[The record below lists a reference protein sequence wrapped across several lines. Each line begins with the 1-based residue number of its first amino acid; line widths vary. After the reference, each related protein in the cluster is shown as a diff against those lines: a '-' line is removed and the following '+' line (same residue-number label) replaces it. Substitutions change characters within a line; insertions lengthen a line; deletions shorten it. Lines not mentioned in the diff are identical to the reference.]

1 MPNKQTSK
9 LAQGAMMIA
18 LFTVLLA
25 LAFYVPLI
33 GSIASIFVA
42 LPILWYSAK
51 YDLKASIVVGL
62 AGCILSLLIGGLL
75 ALPFALLFIALGIVM
90 GYGIQQKKSKEMIFL
105 SSSVAV
111 LLTSA
116 LQYVMSIKLFE
127 IDFIQDSLK
136 LVKESYTESL
146 KMTKEMTGQEI
157 FTEEQLAQIFETI
170 ELTIPANVTI
180 AVFLITFIIMAANL
194 PILKRLGVDVP
205 KFAPFR
211 HMRLPK
217 SILWYYLIVL
227 VVNFVVNP
235 EIGSM
240 LYMITVN
247 MSMIL
252 WILLALQGVSFVH
265 FLINAKNL
273 PKALAWIATV
283 LAVPLYSLFVL
294 LGIVDL
300 GFNIRSFVEPKQTK
314 E

>member
-9 LAQGAMMIA
+9 LAHGAMMIA

-33 GSIASIFVA
+33 GSIASLFVA

-51 YDLKASIVVGL
+51 YDLKASILVGV
-62 AGCILSLLIGGLL
+62 AGCVLSLLIGGLL

-111 LLTSA
+111 LITSA
-116 LQYVMSIKLFE
+116 IQYIMSIKLFE

-146 KMTKEMTGQEI
+146 QMTKEMTGQEI
-157 FTEEQLAQIFETI
+157 FTTEQLHTIFETI

-180 AVFLITFIIMAANL
+180 AVFLITFIVMATNL
-194 PILKRLGVDVP
+194 PILKRLGIEVP

-211 HMRLPK
+211 DMRLPK
-217 SILWYYLIVL
+217 SILWYYLIIL
-227 VVNFVVNP
+227 IINFAMQP
-235 EIGSM
+235 EVGSTLHM
-240 LYMITVN
+240 VTLNV
-247 MSMIL
+247 SMIL
-252 WILLALQGVSFVH
+252 WILLALQGVAFVH
-265 FLINAKNL
+265 FFMNAKKL
-273 PKALAWIATV
+273 PKALAWIATI
-283 LAVPLYSLFVL
+283 LAIPFYSLFVL

>member
-90 GYGIQQKKSKEMIFL
+90 GYGIQQNKSKEMIFL

-111 LLTSA
+111 LITSA
-116 LQYVMSIKLFE
+116 IQYMMSIKLFE

-136 LVKESYTESL
+136 LVKESYTQSL
-146 KMTKEMTGQEI
+146 EMTKEMTGQEI
-157 FTEEQLAQIFETI
+157 FTQEQLHTIFETI

-194 PILKRLGVDVP
+194 PILKRLGIDVP

-211 HMRLPK
+211 EMRLPK
-217 SILWYYLIVL
+217 SILWYYLIIL
-227 VVNFVVNP
+227 IVNFVMKP
-235 EIGSM
+235 EAGST
-240 LYMITVN
+240 LHMITLN

-252 WILLALQGVSFVH
+252 WILLVLQGVSFVH
-265 FLINAKNL
+265 FFMDAKKL
-273 PKALAWIATV
+273 PKALAWLATV

-294 LGIVDL
+294 LGIIDL
-300 GFNIRSFVEPKQTK
+300 GFNIRALVEPKQTK